1 MSAVVWKPGETC
13 RFRGQW
19 ATVNYLVSRDQA
31 IITTDDQSQLT
42 VPLAELTSPVVRVT
56 SHADGPTRRGY
67 GGKYGS

>member
-19 ATVNYLVSRDQA
+19 ATVNYLVSGDQA

-42 VPLAELTSPVVRVT
+42 VPLAELINPVVRVN
-56 SHADGPTRRGY
+56 SHPDGPARRGY
-67 GGKYGS
+67 GGKYG